1 MRASPRPNGTA
12 PRLNDGEEYE
22 LERFPFETFVD
33 GMRRRVSDRAIQNRT
48 ERTSAMELAEI
59 FPSRFLKASDLQGK
73 EHRVKIESAK
83 PERLGDQT
91 KLILTFVNRT
101 KQMVCNKT
109 NSNTIAE
116 ALGSN
121 TDNWIGGEIILFA
134 ATVSG
139 PNGLVQGIR
148 CRAVPRAA
156 PQPRPEA
163 APAQP
168 RGQDVDFNDSVPF

>member
-1 MRASPRPNGTA
+1 
-12 PRLNDGEEYE
+12 
-22 LERFPFETFVD
+22 
-33 GMRRRVSDRAIQNRT
+33 
-48 ERTSAMELAEI
+48 MELSEI

-109 NSNTIAE
+109 NSNTIGE
-116 ALGSN
+116 VLGSN
-121 TDNWIGGEIILFA
+121 TDNWPGGEVILFA

-148 CRAVPRAA
+148 CRAVPRQA
-156 PQPRPEA
+156 
-163 APAQP
+163 AQP
-168 RGQDVDFNDSVPF
+168 RTETAPAKPRSDDDMGGDAIPF

>member
-1 MRASPRPNGTA
+1 
-12 PRLNDGEEYE
+12 
-22 LERFPFETFVD
+22 
-33 GMRRRVSDRAIQNRT
+33 
-48 ERTSAMELAEI
+48 MELSEI

-83 PERLGDQT
+83 PERLGDQN

-109 NSNTIAE
+109 NGNTIAE

-121 TDNWIGGEIILFA
+121 TDNWVGGEIILFA

-148 CRAVPRAA
+148 CRAVPRAE
-156 PQPRPEA
+156 PQPRPA
-163 APAQP
+163 SAPAQQ